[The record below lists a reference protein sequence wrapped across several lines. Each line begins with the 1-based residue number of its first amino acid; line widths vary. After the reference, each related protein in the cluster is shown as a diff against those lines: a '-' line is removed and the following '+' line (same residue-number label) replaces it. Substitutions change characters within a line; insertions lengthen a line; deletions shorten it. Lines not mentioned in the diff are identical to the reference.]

1 MRSRYGLPVY
11 PLVALAVLAVVDQ
24 FQTYA
29 FTVLTP
35 DISRA
40 LGLSLGVIAGV
51 IALKTLAILVAP
63 LPIAWLSQAR
73 SRRALLCVATG
84 LAWSV
89 MTLFTGFVTSLIA
102 LILVLVVDG
111 LTTGSVIALHQPLLM
126 DTYPPEARVRAL
138 SFYRSAYYLGNV
150 GSPLLVA
157 LLASVAGLKRH
168 EAAVRRDHGIGSL
181 PALVIVEVREARE
194 IFSAAVEAE
203 LPYINVAVAA
213 LSAEPFTLTIAFDC
227 GVETVRENSFRLIVS
242 AWSFREVGDLSR
254 REINS
259 HHRGAFVRPH
269 LFIAGEGHLAV
280 VVIEVLR
287 FEDAV
292 AVFALINSLLVHEPG
307 RTA

>member
-1 MRSRYGLPVY
+1 M
-11 PLVALAVLAVVDQ
+11 
-24 FQTYA
+24 
-29 FTVLTP
+29 
-35 DISRA
+35 
-40 LGLSLGVIAGV
+40 
-51 IALKTLAILVAP
+51 
-63 LPIAWLSQAR
+63 
-73 SRRALLCVATG
+73 
-84 LAWSV
+84 
-89 MTLFTGFVTSLIA
+89 
-102 LILVLVVDG
+102 
-111 LTTGSVIALHQPLLM
+111 
-126 DTYPPEARVRAL
+126 
-138 SFYRSAYYLGNV
+138 
-150 GSPLLVA
+150 
-157 LLASVAGLKRH
+157 
-168 EAAVRRDHGIGSL
+168 
-181 PALVIVEVREARE
+181 REARE
-194 IFSAAVEAE
+194 VFSAAVEAE

-292 AVFALINSLLVHEPG
+292 AVFTLINSLLVHEPG

>member
-1 MRSRYGLPVY
+1 VTASADQVLVDDIVETREQLRAAARASLGVTGDATTAGVEELRSRYGLPVY

-111 LTTGSVIALHQPLLM
+111 LTTGSVIALH
-126 DTYPPEARVRAL
+126 
-138 SFYRSAYYLGNV
+138 
-150 GSPLLVA
+150 
-157 LLASVAGLKRH
+157 
-168 EAAVRRDHGIGSL
+168 
-181 PALVIVEVREARE
+181 
-194 IFSAAVEAE
+194 
-203 LPYINVAVAA
+203 
-213 LSAEPFTLTIAFDC
+213 
-227 GVETVRENSFRLIVS
+227 
-242 AWSFREVGDLSR
+242 
-254 REINS
+254 
-259 HHRGAFVRPH
+259 
-269 LFIAGEGHLAV
+269 
-280 VVIEVLR
+280 
-287 FEDAV
+287 
-292 AVFALINSLLVHEPG
+292 
-307 RTA
+307 